1 MRKFLV
7 WVCWMAAATALFA
20 QELPPWRASTPE
32 ERRLDAAAF
41 DGLDEAI
48 ATAFGDVQGVVVVL
62 RGRMVYAYYRDGN
75 PDALRDVQSV
85 TKSALAV
92 LVGTA
97 LQRGQLASLEQPV
110 VELVPEWRGLNADAR
125 SRAITLRHLLA
136 MTTGFEVNDDSGTAA
151 PLAPAAAWARPMR
164 AQPGQRF
171 AYDNSGPLLVQVI
184 LERVTGRRIADL
196 ARDQLVAPL
205 AMKEPRYVRGA
216 AWMRTED
223 MARLGWLVLQDG
235 RWAGQQVLPPGFAA
249 QMVRPQGAGGP
260 PVGLPYGLSWWVPSG
275 TTYLASGYGGQVI
288 WVHPPLDLVVA
299 VNATVSPPSWQRGQA
314 MRLIREPIFQAA
326 QRRLASNGK

>member
-125 SRAITLRHLLA
+125 SHAITLRHLLA

>member
-1 MRKFLV
+1 M
-7 WVCWMAAATALFA
+7 
-20 QELPPWRASTPE
+20 
-32 ERRLDAAAF
+32 
-41 DGLDEAI
+41 
-48 ATAFGDVQGVVVVL
+48 
-62 RGRMVYAYYRDGN
+62 
-75 PDALRDVQSV
+75 
-85 TKSALAV
+85 
-92 LVGTA
+92 
-97 LQRGQLASLEQPV
+97 
-110 VELVPEWRGLNADAR
+110 
-125 SRAITLRHLLA
+125 
-136 MTTGFEVNDDSGTAA
+136 
-151 PLAPAAAWARPMR
+151 
-164 AQPGQRF
+164 
-171 AYDNSGPLLVQVI
+171 I